1 MRKVFLASVII
12 FSFLQSGA
20 QSGNEIAIR
29 KVLEAQ
35 VLAWNAGNVESFM
48 QGYWQSDSLMF
59 VGKSGITY
67 GWRKALENY
76 KKHYPD
82 TVAMGKLTFDLKEF
96 KPLSPAYY
104 FVVGKWHLQRS
115 IGNIEGHFTLL
126 FRKIN
131 SKWFI
136 VVDHTS

>member
-1 MRKVFLASVII
+1 MRKFFLASVII
-12 FSFLQSGA
+12 FSFLKSGA
-20 QSGNEIAIR
+20 QSGKEIAIR
-29 KVLEAQ
+29 KVLDAQ
-35 VLAWNAGNVESFM
+35 VLAWNAGNIERFM
-48 QGYWQSDSLMF
+48 QGYWRSDSLMF
-59 VGKSGITY
+59 VGKSDITY

-96 KPLSPAYY
+96 KPLSPPYY

-115 IGNIEGHFTLL
+115 IGDIEGHFTLL
-126 FRKIN
+126 FRNIN
-131 SKWFI
+131 GEWLI